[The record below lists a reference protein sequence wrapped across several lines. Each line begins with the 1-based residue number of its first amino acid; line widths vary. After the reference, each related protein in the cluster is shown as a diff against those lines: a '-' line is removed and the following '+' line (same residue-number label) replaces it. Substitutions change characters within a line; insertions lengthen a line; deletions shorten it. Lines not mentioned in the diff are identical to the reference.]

1 MLISH
6 HPASA
11 EALQLGEGMLLA
23 DFDLDTALRNGD
35 PLDCMAEAVADDTK
49 RIGTTCGGCVF
60 RAVPREFDPES
71 GSHRLPV
78 VGRTR
83 LIDWRVTLSGTML
96 DITPENMARLLP
108 AESLTTGRV
117 TAMTPR
123 MAQKPLSRLCWIG
136 TTSRGLLVIELQNP
150 LCVSGTALTSA
161 PNDTGKMTFTLLA
174 QSDRPGDTH
183 LPVRLYWWKEET
195 HDAA

>member
-11 EALQLGEGMLLA
+11 ECLQLGEGMLLCG
-23 DFDLDTALRNGD
+23 FDLDKALSSRD

-49 RIGTTCGGCVF
+49 RIGTTCGGGIF

-71 GSHRLPV
+71 GSHRLPFA
-78 VGRTR
+78 GSIR

-96 DITPENMARLLP
+96 DVTPENLA
-108 AESLTTGRV
+108 
-117 TAMTPR
+117 
-123 MAQKPLSRLCWIG
+123 RLCWIG
-136 TTSRGLLVIELQNP
+136 TTSRGLLVIELRNP
-150 LCVSGTALTSA
+150 LCISGASLTSVPDGA
-161 PNDTGKMTFTLLA
+161 GRLPFTFLA
-174 QSDRPGDTH
+174 QNDRPGDVN
-183 LPVRLYWWKEET
+183 LPARLYWWKEET